1 MGALMNRWTALLS
14 ALLLVF
20 SLWTGEAA
28 HAAEK
33 FECIPISAEAAG
45 HFDGDS
51 DQKSTDREQ
60 GAAHH
65 HSGCNGHSVAAT
77 LDVFAV
83 DLFRPAQA
91 IPRLACEA
99 RTHGWDPGAGLRP
112 PIA

>member
-1 MGALMNRWTALLS
+1 MGALMNRWTSLLS

-20 SLWTGEAA
+20 SLWAGEAA

-51 DQKSTDREQ
+51 DQNSTDREQ

-65 HSGCNGHSVAAT
+65 HSGCSGHSVAAT
-77 LDVFAV
+77 LDVSAV
-83 DLFRPAQA
+83 DLFRLAQA
-91 IPRLACEA
+91 SPRVARQA
-99 RTHGWDPGAGLRP
+99 RTHGWDPDAGIRP